1 MEKMEQ
7 KQVKS
12 VYEAPCVEVLRWE
25 NDVIMASTDVGED
38 YNPDWN

>member
-1 MEKMEQ
+1 MGKMEQ

-12 VYEAPCVEVLRWE
+12 VYETPCVEVLRLE
-25 NDVIMASTDVGED
+25 GDIVRTSPEAGEE